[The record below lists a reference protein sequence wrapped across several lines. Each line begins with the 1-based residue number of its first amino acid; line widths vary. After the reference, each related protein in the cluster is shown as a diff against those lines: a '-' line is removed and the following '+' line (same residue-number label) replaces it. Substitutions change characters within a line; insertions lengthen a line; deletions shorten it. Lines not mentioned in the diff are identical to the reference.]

1 MKKLLF
7 SAVLLTASLFSC
19 GKKSKNPEEYVR
31 TENFTVYTST
41 AAPQTV
47 TQSLTEA
54 FTVPTEATKFSYA
67 LNGTSVELHI
77 DGVLVK
83 RLDYYYTPDEK
94 SIIVADFNFD
104 GYDDIF
110 IPYENFYSGYGYYY
124 CYDPNKND
132 FVDNDELDN
141 INRAMT
147 VTGENTLTENR
158 NDGYTDTYID
168 YQWVGGKLKAVKRTD
183 TYKAYSDGKIHTDIY
198 NYDAKGN
205 EILVDTVITEDSS
218 ENEENTL
225 PQ

>member
-7 SAVLLTASLFSC
+7 TAVLLAVSLVSC
-19 GKKSKNPEEYVR
+19 GKGSKDPEEYVR
-31 TENFTVYTST
+31 VENFTVYTST
-41 AAPQTV
+41 AAPQTA
-47 TQSLTEA
+47 TQSITEA
-54 FTVPTEATKFSYA
+54 FTAPTEPMKFSYA
-67 LNGTSVELHI
+67 LNGTSVELLI

-124 CYDPNKND
+124 CYDPDKND
-132 FVDNDELDN
+132 FKNNDELEK
-141 INRAMT
+141 INRIMT
-147 VTGENTLTENR
+147 VTAENTLTENR

-168 YQWVGGKLKAVKRTD
+168 YQWFDGKLKAVKRTD

-198 NYDAKGN
+198 NYDAKGA
-205 EILVDTVITEDSS
+205 EYFVDTVIQEDTS
-218 ENEENTL
+218 ESDL

>member
-1 MKKLLF
+1 MKKLLLT
-7 SAVLLTASLFSC
+7 AVLLTAALFSC

-41 AAPQTV
+41 AVPQTV
-47 TQSLTEA
+47 IQSLTEA
-54 FTVPTEATKFSYA
+54 FTVPTEPKKFSYA
-67 LNGTSVELHI
+67 LNGTSVELLI
-77 DGVLVK
+77 DGVEV
-83 RLDYYYTPDEK
+83 RQLDYYYTPDEK

-124 CYDPNKND
+124 CYDPEKNN
-132 FVDNDELDN
+132 FVDNEELDN

-168 YQWVGGKLKAVKRTD
+168 YQWIGGKLKAVKRTD

-198 NYDAKGN
+198 NYDSKGA
-205 EILVDTVITEDSS
+205 EYFVDTVIEEDVS
-218 ENEENTL
+218 EATDTDI
-225 PQ
+225 PR